1 MSVVV
6 AHVWRRPMLLLLKNK
21 NLWKAGYSLYIQE
34 KHGLLKKNIW
44 QKRFFRYSLA
54 GRKLHKLERDA
65 ELYPTDPSRV
75 FALFRALN
83 EAGESEKV
91 IRKVEGGGLR
101 VTSEDVVKEYIK
113 ALIHT
118 GRFDRSHLADVLER
132 AGYSHETA
140 FEYSRELPSE
150 GLGDMSSYAGQSGKT
165 TTPLQQQGYPTGW
178 RSTGVLRNEY
188 PARPVTFSR
197 TATNPSTAG
206 VPAVGQV
213 EHSLKDS
220 NRAYLPIPGSPEE
233 PVHVTLA
240 EPSTKSQFWKLIRSV
255 AVFFIVISGLG
266 ALFEER
272 SVGKGLG
279 LHTEIQPEQ
288 VGSSPKRF
296 EDVKG
301 CDEAKAELEEIVHYL
316 RAPET
321 FTRLGGKLPKGVLLV
336 GPPGTGKTLLARAI
350 AGEAG
355 VPFFYASGSEFE
367 EMFVGVGA
375 RRVRELFG
383 AAKKKAP
390 CIVFIDEIDAIGGT
404 RNPKDQQYMK
414 MTLNQLLVEL
424 DGFNPNEGIIVIG
437 ATNFPESLDK
447 ALVRPGRFDR
457 HVVVPNPDVEGRRQ
471 ILQLHTKNI
480 KLDNDVDLSVIAR
493 GTPGFSGAELA
504 NLANMAALKA
514 ALEGAPAVAMQH
526 LEYAKDKILMGAE
539 RKSAAISEES
549 RKLTA
554 YHEGGHALVACFT
567 TGALPIHKATI
578 VPRGVSLGMVSQL
591 PEADMTSISRRQ
603 MIAKLAVAMGGRAA
617 EELIF
622 GDDNVTSGAE
632 SDFSQATK
640 LAEAMVT
647 RYGMSDRI
655 GKFVLERENESPEMR
670 SLIDSEMKKLL
681 DEAYHHAKQVLT
693 EHKEELHRLAKALLE
708 KETLTADEVKKVVYS
723 VQYLKQEPL
732 TSKQVASLGNQQS
745 HQEQR
750 GGGGSLGVRGPK
762 TLGETSPAAAPQ

>member
-1 MSVVV
+1 MTYEMHRNCCYENLRTDFPLHVGCIGSMSV
-6 AHVWRRPMLLLLKNK
+6 AHVWKRPLLLLLKN
-21 NLWKAGYSLYIQE
+21 NAWLASYSLCIKE
-34 KHGLLKKNIW
+34 KQWL
-44 QKRFFRYSLA
+44 QKRNLLLQKRQFRYSLS
-54 GRKLHKLERDA
+54 GRRLNKLERDVD
-65 ELYPTDPSRV
+65 LYPSDPSKV
-75 FALFRALN
+75 LALFRALN
-83 EAGESEKV
+83 EAGQSEKV
-91 IRKVEGGGLR
+91 IRKVEGGGLQ
-101 VTSEDVVKEYIK
+101 VTSEDLVKEYIK

-132 AGYSHETA
+132 AGYSQPLA
-140 FEYSRELPSE
+140 MEYSRQLPNE
-150 GLGDMSSYAGQSGKT
+150 GGLGDVSEFGWTGGKT
-165 TTPLQQQGYPTGW
+165 APASQQAYGTVWRNPTPL
-178 RSTGVLRNEY
+178 RSEY
-188 PARPVTFSR
+188 TARPVTFAR
-197 TATNPSTAG
+197 TNTSTVG
-206 VPAVGQV
+206 VPTVGPV
-213 EHSLKDS
+213 EPNWKDS
-220 NRAYLPIPGSPEE
+220 NRGYLPVAGSPEE
-233 PVHVTLA
+233 PIHVALA

-288 VGSSPKRF
+288 VGNSPKRF

-316 RAPET
+316 RSPET

-424 DGFNPNEGIIVIG
+424 DGFNPNEGIIVVG

-480 KLDNDVDLSVIAR
+480 KLDKDVDLSLIAR
-493 GTPGFSGAELA
+493 GTPG
-504 NLANMAALKA
+504 
-514 ALEGAPAVAMQH
+514 
-526 LEYAKDKILMGAE
+526 
-539 RKSAAISEES
+539 
-549 RKLTA
+549 
-554 YHEGGHALVACFT
+554 
-567 TGALPIHKATI
+567 
-578 VPRGVSLGMVSQL
+578 
-591 PEADMTSISRRQ
+591 
-603 MIAKLAVAMGGRAA
+603 
-617 EELIF
+617 
-622 GDDNVTSGAE
+622 
-632 SDFSQATK
+632 
-640 LAEAMVT
+640 
-647 RYGMSDRI
+647 
-655 GKFVLERENESPEMR
+655 
-670 SLIDSEMKKLL
+670 
-681 DEAYHHAKQVLT
+681 
-693 EHKEELHRLAKALLE
+693 
-708 KETLTADEVKKVVYS
+708 
-723 VQYLKQEPL
+723 
-732 TSKQVASLGNQQS
+732 
-745 HQEQR
+745 
-750 GGGGSLGVRGPK
+750 
-762 TLGETSPAAAPQ
+762 

>member
-1 MSVVV
+1 
-6 AHVWRRPMLLLLKNK
+6 
-21 NLWKAGYSLYIQE
+21 
-34 KHGLLKKNIW
+34 
-44 QKRFFRYSLA
+44 
-54 GRKLHKLERDA
+54 
-65 ELYPTDPSRV
+65 
-75 FALFRALN
+75 
-83 EAGESEKV
+83 
-91 IRKVEGGGLR
+91 
-101 VTSEDVVKEYIK
+101 
-113 ALIHT
+113 
-118 GRFDRSHLADVLER
+118 
-132 AGYSHETA
+132 
-140 FEYSRELPSE
+140 
-150 GLGDMSSYAGQSGKT
+150 MSSYGNAANMLQRGYHPPTTSG
-165 TTPLQQQGYPTGW
+165 GTGW
-178 RSTGVLRNEY
+178 RTTLQNDYGSMRAVPTTASVMEHNMKQASSTS
-188 PARPVTFSR
+188 A
-197 TATNPSTAG
+197 ATNRG
-206 VPAVGQV
+206 
-213 EHSLKDS
+213 
-220 NRAYLPIPGSPEE
+220 YLPITGSPEE
-233 PVHVTLA
+233 PIHVALA
-240 EPSTKSQFWKLIRSV
+240 EPSTKSQFWKLVRSV

-288 VGSSPKRF
+288 VGNSPKRF

-316 RAPET
+316 RSPET

-471 ILQLHTKNI
+471 ILELHTKNI
-480 KLDNDVDLSVIAR
+480 KLGNDVDLSIIAR

-514 ALEGAPAVAMQH
+514 ALEGAAAVGMQH

-539 RKSAAISEES
+539 RKSAAISEDS
-549 RKLTA
+549 RRLTA

-632 SDFSQATK
+632 SDFTQATK

-647 RYGMSDRI
+647 RYGMSDKI
-655 GKFVLERENESPEMR
+655 GKFVLDRETESPEMR
-670 SLIDSEMKKLL
+670 SLIDAEMKKLL
-681 DEAYHHAKQVLT
+681 DEAYNHAKQVLT

-723 VQYLKQEPL
+723 VQYTKQESK
-732 TSKQVASLGNQQS
+732 TSKHVASLGNLSQGQK
-745 HQEQR
+745 R
-750 GGGGSLGVRGPK
+750 GGSGEEGERGMRNK
-762 TLGETSPAAAPQ
+762 SSLGETSPAAAAAAAAPQ

>member
-1 MSVVV
+1 MS
-6 AHVWRRPMLLLLKNK
+6 AHVLKTPVLLLLGN
-21 NLWKAGYSLYIQE
+21 
-34 KHGLLKKNIW
+34 GLRKVNYPVRLARNRW
-44 QKRFFRYSLA
+44 LVLRASETQKRGFRYSLT
-54 GRKLHKLERDA
+54 GRKLSRLEKDA
-65 ELYPTDPSRV
+65 DLYPTDATRLV
-75 FALFRALN
+75 ALFKALN
-83 EAGESEKV
+83 EVGESEKV
-91 IRKVEGGGLR
+91 IRKVEAGLR
-101 VTSEDVVKEYIK
+101 VSSEEVAKEYIK
-113 ALIHT
+113 ALINT
-118 GRFDRSHLADVLER
+118 SRFNRAHLTDVLER
-132 AGYSHETA
+132 AGFTPELA
-140 FEYSRELPSE
+140 LAYSRELPSTE
-150 GLGDMSSYAGQSGKT
+150 GSYYSNPYEISGQNIYNNTSRETLTDAWRAPNNTPQAELSTLRSPSFVRSSSRLAH
-165 TTPLQQQGYPTGW
+165 PTL
-178 RSTGVLRNEY
+178 ST
-188 PARPVTFSR
+188 S
-197 TATNPSTAG
+197 
-206 VPAVGQV
+206 GQV
-213 EHSLKDS
+213 GEQSLRTEPSKGHM
-220 NRAYLPIPGSPEE
+220 PVPGTSEE
-233 PVHVTLA
+233 PIHVSLA
-240 EPSTKSQFWKLIRSV
+240 EPSTKSQFWKLVRSV

-272 SVGKGLG
+272 AVGKGLG

-288 VGSSPKRF
+288 VGSSSKRF

-316 RAPET
+316 RSPET

-480 KLDNDVDLSVIAR
+480 KLAKDADLYVIAK

-514 ALEGAPAVAMQH
+514 ALEGAPAVGMEH

-549 RKLTA
+549 RRLTA

-567 TGALPIHKATI
+567 PGALPIHKATI

-591 PEADMTSISRRQ
+591 PESDMSSISRRQ

-617 EELIF
+617 EEIIF
-622 GDDNVTSGAE
+622 GHDNVTSGAE
-632 SDFSQATK
+632 SDFTQATK

-647 RYGMSDRI
+647 RYGMSDKI
-655 GKFVLERENESPEMR
+655 GNFVLERENESPEMR
-670 SLIDSEMKKLL
+670 SIIDSEMKKLL
-681 DEAYHHAKQVLT
+681 DEAYDHAKRILM
-693 EHKEELHRLAKALLE
+693 EHKEELHRLANALLE
-708 KETLTADEVKKVVYS
+708 KETLSADQVKQVVYS
-723 VQYLKQEPL
+723 LQYKKQDAKDGSKQSTCVTNIPSVQEP
-732 TSKQVASLGNQQS
+732 
-745 HQEQR
+745 R
-750 GGGGSLGVRGPK
+750 GLVLPSSGSLS
-762 TLGETSPAAAPQ
+762 ETPATAAAQ